1 MVEQWT
7 YLVVEVSNSG
17 RTITEN
23 GKLAK
28 GHTKKP
34 DLSALPKSQWNDKGK
49 KMNAESK
56 GDLLDGYGSKGWELV
71 STQFGT
77 DSDNKYIFKKKN

>member
-1 MVEQWT
+1 MVEEWT
-7 YLVVEVSNSG
+7 YLIVEVSNSG

-23 GKLAK
+23 GKLTK

-34 DLSALPKSQWNDKGK
+34 DLSALPKSEWNDKGK

-56 GDLLDGYGSKGWELV
+56 GDILDRYGSKGWELV

-77 DSDNKYIFKKKN
+77 DYDNKYIFKKNN